1 MPKVEI
7 WKNDDATKKKL
18 AKRLN
23 NAKEL
28 RDKYE
33 KQWEF
38 NEKVLQNTRGSFQ
51 EGEFTSLSFESEAEL
66 AQFEG
71 DNSLGVNYTF
81 KNMRFIHSQLSTNP
95 PTVIARP
102 TSNDLDDRR
111 KADTADRLIHYAIR
125 QYKMQEKLD
134 QCTLQCLYYGTS
146 FIKIQYDPN
155 AGENVID
162 YNEETGEVQME
173 GDITINIPS
182 PWNIY
187 LDPDA
192 NSWEDVKYVIEKMWI
207 PWEEACFQFPEH
219 KELLQKHRKTELAT
233 GSSQGMEESDSA
245 IYGRKYDVVELYQ
258 YWEKGLPYNGMQ
270 GRFCWMTKNGEVLG
284 NVEKNPHAFK
294 PPRDEDEPD
303 YPAIAEFPYHM
314 ITDIDIPNQV
324 WGKATVDYEAPLQDT
339 HNKMMN
345 VMLDN
350 LRAHG
355 VARLILPEGAEIADD
370 SITNSP
376 WDIIKI
382 TGGHAQ
388 MPTFMQPMPFSGSFN
403 DMLDRVKE
411 GIDSSAGV
419 NDAMFGD
426 VKRETS
432 GFSLQYATNQGNM
445 IRRRFF
451 NKYVFIVESVYKTF
465 LNLVRKHWTTPKK
478 VKVLGAEKAFNTTEI
493 EGMDINGGYDLV
505 VEYGNSL
512 SLDPT
517 MRREEILMMIPIFE
531 KAGVESRTILSMLK
545 LNELGG
551 LYDVVK
557 LAEDRQYE
565 IFKEMTDTLEY
576 IEPRDRQDH
585 QNMLLFAN
593 QYVMTSE
600 FKYLDPDAK
609 LLIEQ
614 HISDREQL
622 AAQTAQPEVPAV
634 GAPTSPADLL
644 GGMPMATVPTVPTE

>member
-1 MPKVEI
+1 
-7 WKNDDATKKKL
+7 
-18 AKRLN
+18 
-23 NAKEL
+23 
-28 RDKYE
+28 
-33 KQWEF
+33 
-38 NEKVLQNTRGSFQ
+38 
-51 EGEFTSLSFESEAEL
+51 
-66 AQFEG
+66 
-71 DNSLGVNYTF
+71 
-81 KNMRFIHSQLSTNP
+81 
-95 PTVIARP
+95 
-102 TSNDLDDRR
+102 
-111 KADTADRLIHYAIR
+111 
-125 QYKMQEKLD
+125 
-134 QCTLQCLYYGTS
+134 
-146 FIKIQYDPN
+146 
-155 AGENVID
+155 
-162 YNEETGEVQME
+162 
-173 GDITINIPS
+173 
-182 PWNIY
+182 
-187 LDPDA
+187 
-192 NSWEDVKYVIEKMWI
+192 
-207 PWEEACFQFPEH
+207 
-219 KELLQKHRKTELAT
+219 
-233 GSSQGMEESDSA
+233 
-245 IYGRKYDVVELYQ
+245 
-258 YWEKGLPYNGMQ
+258 
-270 GRFCWMTKNGEVLG
+270 
-284 NVEKNPHAFK
+284 
-294 PPRDEDEPD
+294 
-303 YPAIAEFPYHM
+303 
-314 ITDIDIPNQV
+314 
-324 WGKATVDYEAPLQDT
+324 
-339 HNKMMN
+339 
-345 VMLDN
+345 
-350 LRAHG
+350 
-355 VARLILPEGAEIADD
+355 
-370 SITNSP
+370 
-376 WDIIKI
+376 
-382 TGGHAQ
+382 